1 MYNTV
6 MDVTRMYRI
15 MMMLIAGGRAT
26 RNELAE
32 KFEMSTRSVQRYV
45 TALMDAGIPIVSE
58 SGKNGGYSMKRFEAS
73 YCLHEEPLA
82 AIFLKSEHEVSSVE
96 M

>member
-58 SGKNGGYSMKRFEAS
+58 SGKNGGYSI
-73 YCLHEEPLA
+73 CLLYTSP
-82 AIFLKSEHEVSSVE
+82 SPRDCS
-96 M
+96 